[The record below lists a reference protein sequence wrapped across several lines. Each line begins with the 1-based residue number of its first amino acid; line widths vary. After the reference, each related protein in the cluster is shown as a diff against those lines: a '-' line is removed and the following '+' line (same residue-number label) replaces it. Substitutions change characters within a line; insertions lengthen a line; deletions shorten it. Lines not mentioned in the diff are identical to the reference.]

1 MLPELRRYIQHISL
15 SPDSIN
21 NDDVCSNSRL
31 AFFILILAVFCGIY
45 VMCDILPGCFPSHEV
60 LTRHYGHPDRK
71 PCKRKSNQVLFNSLF
86 TINIKFLFL
95 HFFLKKTSTQTFVAF
110 SKTCFLSHYAMTSQD
125 AKKGRGEVDFNVLI
139 TVVSHNV
146 LKEIDIQY
154 KTTESCHTQ
163 DKT

>member
-95 HFFLKKTSTQTFVAF
+95 HFFLKK
-110 SKTCFLSHYAMTSQD
+110 
-125 AKKGRGEVDFNVLI
+125 KKQHTDFCCLQQNLLFESLCNDITRCQKRQGGGRL
-139 TVVSHNV
+139 
-146 LKEIDIQY
+146 
-154 KTTESCHTQ
+154 
-163 DKT
+163 